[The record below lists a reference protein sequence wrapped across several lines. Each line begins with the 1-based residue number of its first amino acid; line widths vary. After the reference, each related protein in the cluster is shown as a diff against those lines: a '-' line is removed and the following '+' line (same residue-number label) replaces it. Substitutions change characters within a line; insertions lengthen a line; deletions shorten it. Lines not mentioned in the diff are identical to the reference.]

1 MPAISDP
8 GQDLVDICI
17 ASGVNVVS
25 VPGPTAFA
33 TAVALSGLPSGR
45 FTFEGFLSVNKQSRS
60 EHLDSIKDEKR
71 TMVFYDTRTSF
82 YARLRTFMPLI
93 GDRRIAIIKEL
104 TKIHENVERT
114 TLKKACEEYENIPI
128 KGEFVLVI
136 EERRRPLRRFTR
148 WSPPSRRQE
157 NSQMAECRKTGGKK
171 RGKAHRN
178 QKERHI

>member
-1 MPAISDP
+1 MYPSPAP
-8 GQDLVDICI
+8 PHLPQPWRCR
-17 ASGVNVVS
+17 
-25 VPGPTAFA
+25 
-33 TAVALSGLPSGR
+33 GLPSGR
-45 FTFEGFLSVNKQSRS
+45 FTFEGFLSVNKQSRT

-71 TMVFYDTRTSF
+71 TMVFYE
-82 YARLRTFMPLI
+82 APHKLLRTLKDLYACL

-157 NSQMAECRKTGGKK
+157 NSQMAECRKTRRQKTRQSSPESK
-171 RGKAHRN
+171 RATYIKS
-178 QKERHI
+178 